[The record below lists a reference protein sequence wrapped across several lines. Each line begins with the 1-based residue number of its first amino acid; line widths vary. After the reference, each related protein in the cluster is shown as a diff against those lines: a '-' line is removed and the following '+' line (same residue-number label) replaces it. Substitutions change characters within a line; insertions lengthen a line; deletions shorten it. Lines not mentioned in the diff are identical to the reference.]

1 MPYFTQLHDNLD
13 KYSTQHI
20 ALSTVFEEFANFVKD
35 CIQSPSIANHSITA
49 DLHLSR
55 GFFTTTFAG
64 RTISFAF
71 TSILENQESTNL
83 VGNVKCYIK
92 KEFPVCGLV
101 EFGGFTFNEEG
112 RTNIK
117 IPPSEDT
124 IRITND
130 IGTLLMAL
138 HFIHE
143 SLLK

>member
-13 KYSTQHI
+13 KYSNQHI
-20 ALSTVFEEFANFVKD
+20 ALTAVFEEFANFVKD
-35 CIQSPSIANHSITA
+35 CIQSPSIANHNITA
-49 DLHLSR
+49 VLHLNH

-64 RTISFAF
+64 RIVSFVF
-71 TSILENQESTNL
+71 TTTLENEASTSL

-92 KEFPVCGLV
+92 KDFPECKQI